1 MVSQTKAPTKYWV
14 TYIKGRIKRHKN
26 FLGFISGQTGSGK
39 SYCSLRIGEECDPK
53 FDISRVVFS
62 GIELMT
68 LINSG
73 KLKRGSCI
81 VFEEMGVE
89 ANNKNWNSTTNKMLN
104 FLMQTFRYKGFIIIM
119 NSPFM
124 DFVDSST
131 RKLFHAEFSTVN
143 INLDTKEVV
152 LKPHLIQYNSRQQKF
167 YYKRLKVVSNGMKMP
182 IDYWNVGLPSKELLE
197 NYDEKKN
204 AYSDKLNKKIMD
216 ELQKAANPDANKED
230 KRYKNVDMVNFAIDV
245 KAGMSINTLC
255 AKYDC
260 AIQKCAILKAK
271 VELDQVTQDDIDS
284 SNKMD
289 KFGSDLTN
297 IKKKRA
303 SRT

>member
-14 TYIKGRIKRHKN
+14 TYIKGRIKRNKN

-39 SYCSLRIGEECDPK
+39 SFSSLRIGEDCDPK
-53 FDISRVVFS
+53 FDISRVVFN

-89 ANNKNWNSTTNKMLN
+89 MNNKNWNSATNKMLN
-104 FLMQTFRYKGFIIIM
+104 FLMQTFRYKGFVIIM

-124 DFVDSST
+124 DFVDSAT
-131 RKLFHAEFSTVN
+131 RKLFHAEFSTLS
-143 INLDTKEVV
+143 IDQDKKEVM
-152 LKPHLIQYNSRQQKF
+152 LKPHLIQYNGRQQKF

-182 IDYWNVGLPSKELLE
+182 IDYWNVGMPSKKLLDD
-197 NYDEKKN
+197 YAEKKN

-230 KRYKNVDMVNFAIDV
+230 KRYKNVDMVDFAIDV
-245 KAGMSINTLC
+245 KAGATMNTLC
-255 AKYDC
+255 AKYGVSL
-260 AIQKCAILKAK
+260 QKCAILKAK
-271 VELDQVTQDDIDS
+271 IKLDEVTEDDVDN

-289 KFGSDLTN
+289 KFGSDLTD